1 MRASARAFASKEA
14 GGMGLNLT
22 ISEDDELKPR
32 LRGRAAKIFL
42 KEPNIAFLLTS
53 GQVMSS
59 VSRRADHLRISCAIA
74 AKVARLA
81 RGTLGFFRRLLAFM
95 PSVRAPV
102 RRRSRVYADT
112 GMAAGPRGGRSSAG
126 SVSDWTRSTVVSGA
140 ISRSKRPWGVT
151 SMKAS
156 SVTM

>member
-1 MRASARAFASKEA
+1 M
-14 GGMGLNLT
+14 
-22 ISEDDELKPR
+22 
-32 LRGRAAKIFL
+32 
-42 KEPNIAFLLTS
+42 AFLLTS
-53 GQVMSS
+53 SQVMSS
-59 VSRRADHLRISCAIA
+59 VSRREDHLRVCSAIG

-81 RGTLGFFRRLLAFM
+81 RGTLEFFRRLLAVM
-95 PSVRAPV
+95 PSVRAPL
-102 RRRSRVYADT
+102 RRRSRVYAET
-112 GMAAGPRGGRSSAG
+112 GMVAGPRGGRRSVG

>member
-1 MRASARAFASKEA
+1 MA
-14 GGMGLNLT
+14 L
-22 ISEDDELKPR
+22 
-32 LRGRAAKIFL
+32 
-42 KEPNIAFLLTS
+42 LLTS

-59 VSRRADHLRISCAIA
+59 VSRREDHLRISCEIA

-81 RGTLGFFRRLLAFM
+81 RGTLESFRRLRAFM
-95 PSVRAPV
+95 PSVRAV
-102 RRRSRVYADT
+102 RCRFRVYTGT
-112 GMAAGPRGGRSSAG
+112 GMVAGPRGGRRSVG
-126 SVSDWTRSTVVSGA
+126 SVSDWTRSTVASGA